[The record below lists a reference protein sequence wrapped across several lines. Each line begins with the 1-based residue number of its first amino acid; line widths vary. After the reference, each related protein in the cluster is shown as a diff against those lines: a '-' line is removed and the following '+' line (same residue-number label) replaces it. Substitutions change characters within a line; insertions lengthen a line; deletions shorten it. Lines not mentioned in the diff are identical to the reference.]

1 MITETDVPLTTMIP
15 DEEVPLAILLP
26 KTGDNSH
33 VTILAVISAGSFLL
47 LILLG
52 AAQRKNRKQKN

>member
-1 MITETDVPLTTMIP
+1 MIP

-52 AAQRKNRKQKN
+52 AAQRKNRKQKK